1 LCFSLAQ
8 NFSAPLFWL
17 HHFSNDFAIVNRL
30 KSPFHLA
37 CKFLQFFRQISSRIS
52 LRRPP
57 AVRPAG
63 HVPSSFCPP
72 ALLTVVSP
80 RMPLAGMEQK
90 FFRPQAPLSPSVH
103 SRAISAPFTTAASV
117 STGASRRTF
126 PPFPLRQ
133 NTRPTVCGGG
143 GKGDSVPVPLATAA
157 LLSIATLYL
166 HTCHSPR
173 SRRSPSQR
181 FHLHT
186 CHSPRSAR
194 CSPATLRHTRAVPNG
209 RAALP
214 RNAKSAHVPLTTA
227 ALLSSAA
234 LYLHTCCSLRPRCYP
249 SQRSICT
256 EAIPHGCVARIP
268 FATLGSIR
276 TRVTRHGRVALH
288 RNALPTHVP
297 LTTAALLSTR
307 DTHHGRVLSTCS
319 PRSTRSTRFLR
330 SLSVS

>member
-1 LCFSLAQ
+1 
-8 NFSAPLFWL
+8 
-17 HHFSNDFAIVNRL
+17 
-30 KSPFHLA
+30 
-37 CKFLQFFRQISSRIS
+37 

-256 EAIPHGCVARIP
+256 WAIPHGCVARIP
-268 FATLGSIR
+268 FATLGSICASAHVSLA
-276 TRVTRHGRVALH
+276 TAALLSIATLYLH
-288 RNALPTHVP
+288 TCHSPRSRCSPHVP
-297 LTTAALLSTR
+297 LTTVALLSIATLG
-307 DTHHGRVLSTCS
+307 HS
-319 PRSTRSTRFLR
+319 PRPRRAPSQRYI
-330 SLSVS
+330 